1 MDSSCCLLILTKDVF
16 IVSVTVARVKVLE
29 SNRSRITRK
38 AFSSVA
44 TPDTLYFQ
52 LYWGKRGKLHMPLRY
67 SCQVP
72 FISRY
77 VSSAFSL

>member
-1 MDSSCCLLILTKDVF
+1 MDSSCCLLTKDVF

-44 TPDTLYFQ
+44 TPDTLYFSTV
-52 LYWGKRGKLHMPLRY
+52 LGKKGKITHALALLL
-67 SCQVP
+67 
-72 FISRY
+72 
-77 VSSAFSL
+77 SSTIYK